1 MYHNGGILN
10 IESKNI
16 FQFSIADFEVKE
28 LGGVGLH
35 FDNYFFLDDEK
46 TIELDLH
53 SVRWVFI
60 VDPFSE
66 FGLFFYIF
74 DLKITSDNALE
85 TLSKCKIFRY
95 LKESSTN
102 INKIKVVNA
111 NNNFSGQTSF
121 FSIFETYFSD
131 VSNEIQ
137 FLEPKPIQFHYLDK
151 SAYYNEKD
159 RDSHCYN
166 LLRMPA
172 KPNREAEKRYFEK
185 NQNHVYENSSI
196 FAFSMAEGLIL
207 TSAYKT
213 PKMLVSNFLASQII
227 TLFHKR
233 FVHILSKG
241 MDGAYV
247 SEGKISNTLVESLKN
262 MRNEINIC
270 NYYLSMPISQYSEIQ
285 EIYNLTKTNFFSE
298 SNQNLVKEALN
309 EVTTIIMRRAEDEN
323 NERDRKVGLI
333 LGVLGI
339 TGFISFIF
347 DYLVISKNQKLIDA
361 LEFPFNS
368 LPIFL
373 FFIIFVIIWKFLNK
387 SK

>member
-10 IESKNI
+10 IENKNI
-16 FQFSIADFEVKE
+16 FQFSIVDLEAKE
-28 LGGVGLH
+28 LNGVGLN
-35 FDNYFFLDDEK
+35 FNNYFYLDDEMN
-46 TIELDLH
+46 IELDLH
-53 SVRWVFI
+53 SVKWIFI
-60 VDPFSE
+60 LDPLSE
-66 FGLFFYIF
+66 FGLFFFMF

-85 TLSKCKIFRY
+85 ALSKCKMFRY
-95 LKESSTN
+95 LKEPSN
-102 INKIKVVNA
+102 NVNKIKVVDE
-111 NNNFSGQTSF
+111 NNNLSEKSSF

-151 SAYYNEKD
+151 SAFYNEKD

-172 KPNREAEKRYFEK
+172 KPNNEVEKRYFEK
-185 NQNHVYENSSI
+185 NHNHVYENSSI
-196 FAFSMAEGLIL
+196 FAFSMTEGLIL

-213 PKMLVSNFLASQII
+213 PKMLVSNFFASQII

-241 MDGAYV
+241 MGAAYV
-247 SEGKISNTLVESLKN
+247 SDVKLSNKLIESLKN
-262 MRNEINIC
+262 MRSEINIS

-285 EIYNLTKTNFFSE
+285 EIYNLSKTNLFSE
-298 SNQNLVKEALN
+298 TNQNTVKEALN
-309 EVTTIIMRRAEDEN
+309 EVTTLIMSQAEFEN
-323 NERDRKVGLI
+323 NERDRKFGLI

-361 LEFPFNS
+361 LEFPFNI

-373 FFIIFVIIWKFLNK
+373 FFIIFVLIWKFLNK
-387 SK
+387 GK